1 MNTRTTTAA
10 AVAAL
15 VLLTASGCA
24 ITRGQES
31 AGAYVDDTAITSSVK
46 ARYVDNKDVDASS
59 IRVETLKGTVM
70 RLLNERYANGH
81 VDLLD
86 GIKVFEERGWI
97 QVLPDPD
104 EPVVHLYAEG
114 RNEEES
120 RELEGEL
127 RAIVEEILAAEE
139 SPVGA

>member
-1 MNTRTTTAA
+1 
-10 AVAAL
+10 
-15 VLLTASGCA
+15 
-24 ITRGQES
+24 
-31 AGAYVDDTAITSSVK
+31 
-46 ARYVDNKDVDASS
+46 
-59 IRVETLKGTVM
+59 M

-114 RNEEES
+114 QTPEQSDELE
-120 RELEGEL
+120 RELESYLEHVIEG
-127 RAIVEEILAAEE
+127 EEITASTGSREPE
-139 SPVGA
+139 FSS